1 MIAHHWNQYGHTF
14 MRTTI
19 DLDSEILAAAK
30 KLAAAQSQS
39 VGRVIS
45 ELARAGLEA
54 RASRAHGTSSGFPV
68 FKVRKGA
75 APIALEDVKRDEDT
89 F

>member
-1 MIAHHWNQYGHTF
+1 

-19 DLDSEILAAAK
+19 DLDAEILAAAK

-39 VGRVIS
+39 IGKIVS

-54 RASRAHGTSSGFPV
+54 RANRDHGSSSGFPV
-68 FKVRKGA
+68 FKVHKGA
-75 APIALEDVKRDEDT
+75 APIALEDVKRDDDT
-89 F
+89 P

>member
-1 MIAHHWNQYGHTF
+1 

-30 KLAAAQSQS
+30 KLATAQSKS
-39 VGRVIS
+39 IGRVIS

-54 RASRAHGTSSGFPV
+54 RFRRAHGTNAGFPV
-68 FKVRKGA
+68 FKVRKSA
-75 APIALEDVKRDEDT
+75 APIALEDVKGDEDS

>member
-1 MIAHHWNQYGHTF
+1 

-19 DLDSEILAAAK
+19 DLDAEVLAAAR
-30 KLAAAQSQS
+30 KLAAARSES
-39 VGRVIS
+39 LERIIS

-54 RASRAHGTSSGFPV
+54 RTSRAHGAGSGFPV

-75 APIALEDVKRDEDT
+75 IPITLDDVKRDEDGL
-89 F
+89 

>member
-1 MIAHHWNQYGHTF
+1 MDKS

-30 KLAAAQSQS
+30 KLAAARSQS
-39 VGRVIS
+39 VGKVIS

-54 RASRAHGTSSGFPV
+54 RASRAHSTSSGFPV
-68 FKVRKGA
+68 FKVGKRA
-75 APIALEDVKRDEDT
+75 APISLEDVKRDEDT
-89 F
+89 V

>member
-1 MIAHHWNQYGHTF
+1 

-19 DLDSEILAAAK
+19 DLDAEVLAAAK
-30 KLAAAQSQS
+30 KLAAARSES
-39 VGRVIS
+39 LGRVIS

-54 RASRAHGTSSGFPV
+54 RTSRAHGTGSGFPV

-75 APIALEDVKRDEDT
+75 ALVSLEDVKRDEDT